1 MALLGSCLRRKKHS
15 LLRREMHVHEM
26 MDGCNVEAT
35 HGMASPL
42 SWGSVLMW
50 AKRIIGD
57 NMLKLAHLLL

>member
-1 MALLGSCLRRKKHS
+1 
-15 LLRREMHVHEM
+15 MHVHEM